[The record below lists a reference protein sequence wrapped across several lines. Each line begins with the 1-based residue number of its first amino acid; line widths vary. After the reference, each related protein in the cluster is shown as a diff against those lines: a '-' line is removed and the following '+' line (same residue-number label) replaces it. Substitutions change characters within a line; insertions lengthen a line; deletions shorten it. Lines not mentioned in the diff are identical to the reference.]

1 MKYTRLFVTAGLV
14 MVLATTQ
21 TVAAA
26 AGHPPRTASAMLSES
41 EAADLAFQ
49 REEEKLAHD
58 VYEAMYSN
66 WQAKI
71 FDNISAAE
79 QRHADTMKRMLDQYN
94 LPDSADAE
102 WGVFNNRDLQDKFD
116 ELVTKGAQSF
126 IDGLYVGATIEEIDM
141 ISLQDAIDGTTRI
154 DLLTAY
160 QNLMEGSKDHLR
172 SYVKDLENQGV
183 IYVPQYISQE
193 LYEAI
198 LGL

>member
-14 MVLATTQ
+14 MVLATTG

-26 AGHPPRTASAMLSES
+26 AGHPPRTASAALSES

-58 VYEAMYSN
+58 VYEAMYAN

-71 FDNISAAE
+71 FDNISTAE